1 MIQKQRCVNLKD
13 LSKIIA
19 KKQEQG
25 VLNKNIINIEATAN
39 MGTLKEEEDLI
50 INQVLEEV
58 WNNFND
64 DGNEHLD
71 KDEMEKFIYIT
82 LIENGDRNYKTI
94 NDLRRDEEFQTVFAQ
109 FDDDGSG
116 TITKDELAEFIKKVS
131 GI

>member
-1 MIQKQRCVNLKD
+1 MKD